1 MKKRALISG
10 GSRGIGA
17 GIARYFAARGMD
29 VVMTYQSNA
38 EVGEATAKAIREAHG
53 TRCEALHCD
62 VRDFEQARA
71 CVQKALEIL
80 DGIDVLVNNAGIT
93 RDQMLMTM
101 SPEEWRDVIDTNL
114 TGAFNL
120 SRAAITTMLRQK
132 RGSIVNISS
141 VAGCMGLAGMTNYAA
156 SKAGLHGFTRALA
169 RECAPRNVTVNAVA
183 PGFIETD
190 MSARLTPEYR
200 DQMIREI
207 PLKRFGTVDE
217 VASLTHFLTTDE
229 ARYVTGQVFV
239 VDGGISL

>member
-1 MKKRALISG
+1 M
-10 GSRGIGA
+10 
-17 GIARYFAARGMD
+17 
-29 VVMTYQSNA
+29 
-38 EVGEATAKAIREAHG
+38 
-53 TRCEALHCD
+53 
-62 VRDFEQARA
+62 RDFEQARA
-71 CVQKALEIL
+71 CVQKSLELL

-120 SRAAITTMLRQK
+120 SRAAVTPMLRQR
-132 RGSIVNISS
+132 RGSIVNITS
-141 VAGCMGLAGMTNYAA
+141 VAGCIGLAGMTNYSA

-169 RECAPRNVTVNAVA
+169 KECAPRSVTVNAVA

-190 MSARLTPEYR
+190 MSARLEGAYR
-200 DQMIREI
+200 DEMIAQV
-207 PLKRFGTVDE
+207 PLKRFGTVEE
-217 VASLTHFLTTDE
+217 VASLAHYLTTDE